1 LNEKFCC
8 QTKYDG
14 EWNMF
19 KHDVIVVGASA
30 GGVEALTRLVGS
42 LPADLPAAIFLVL
55 HIPAQSPSLLPHILN
70 RAGPL
75 HALHPADEEAIQH
88 GCIYVAPPDHHLLL
102 EEGIVRIVRGPKENR
117 HRPAIDPLFRS
128 AARTYGSRV
137 VGVILTGSL
146 DDGTAGLLAIK
157 RRRGVAVVQDPHDAL
172 FSSMSLSAIAH
183 VEVDH
188 VLQLSAIGPLLVQL
202 AHEAT
207 AAEGSYPIPK
217 DLEMETKLAAMD
229 MSAMHNGEHVGTP
242 SVFSCPECGGVLWEL
257 HDGNLLR
264 FRCRVGHA
272 YSVDSVLIG
281 QSEAV
286 EEALWTALKTL
297 EESVSLSCRLAKDA
311 HEMGKVWLARRFDEK
326 MKKTERNAELIRKV
340 LMVGDTD
347 TVLNTS
353 ADLVANEE
361 QGVIV
366 ITSDDQQKAD
376 I

>member
-1 LNEKFCC
+1 
-8 QTKYDG
+8 
-14 EWNMF
+14 MSR
-19 KHDVIVVGASA
+19 HDVIVVGASA
-30 GGVEALTRLVGS
+30 GGVEALTRLVS
-42 LPADLPAAIFLVL
+42 SFPADLPAAIFLVL
-55 HIPAQSPSLLPHILN
+55 HIPAQSPSHLPHILN
-70 RAGPL
+70 RAGL
-75 HALHPADEEAIQH
+75 LRALHPADEEAIQH
-88 GCIYVAPPDHHLLL
+88 GRIYVAPPDHHLLV
-102 EEGIVRIVRGPKENR
+102 EEGIVRIVRGPKEKR

-128 AARTYGSRV
+128 AARSYGSRV
-137 VGVILTGSL
+137 AGVILTGSL

-157 RRRGVAVVQDPHDAL
+157 RRGGVAIVQDPHDTL

-202 AHEAT
+202 AHEPV
-207 AAEGSYPIPK
+207 AAEGSYPIPR
-217 DLEMETKLAAMD
+217 DMELETKLAAMD
-229 MSAMHNGEHVGTP
+229 MSAMHGGEHLGTP

-297 EESVSLSCRLAKDA
+297 EESISLSRRMAKDA
-311 HEMGKVWLARRFDEK
+311 RDKGKAWLAGRFDEK
-326 MKKTERNAELIRKV
+326 MQKTERNAELIRKV
-340 LMVGDTD
+340 LMIGDID

-353 ADLVANEE
+353 ADLITNEE
-361 QGVIV
+361 QGSIV
-366 ITSDDQQKAD
+366 VSSDDRQNEG
-376 I
+376 